1 MLERLESVSPQPKQS
16 RQAVLRFFANL
27 EAWRRIIDDAVADP
41 ASGID
46 GGTRRTQGRGTY
58 PLPTKLREE
67 WYSGY
72 NRIWVQVQAAGIN
85 NKRQGRKRCVCAG
98 YR

>member
-1 MLERLESVSPQPKQS
+1 
-16 RQAVLRFFANL
+16 VLRFFANL

-72 NRIWVQVQAAGIN
+72 NRIWVQVQAAGIII
-85 NKRQGRKRCVCAG
+85 KDKDPSGAYVPDIGRPQH
-98 YR
+98 YRLNILEGDV